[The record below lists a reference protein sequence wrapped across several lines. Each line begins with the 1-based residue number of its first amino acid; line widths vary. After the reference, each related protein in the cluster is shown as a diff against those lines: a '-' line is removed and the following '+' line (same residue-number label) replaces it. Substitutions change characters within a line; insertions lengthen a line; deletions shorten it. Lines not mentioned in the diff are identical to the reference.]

1 MNRRNLIKATM
12 TRALIQLGSCLCEF
26 YWIYICKRIANAD
39 TQNIRIAN
47 ADGRDF
53 VFNLNLVCKL
63 LFLAK
68 LGAIT
73 LFIVYITSI
82 LKLCLYLHY

>member
-39 TQNIRIAN
+39 TQNIRITN
-47 ADGRDF
+47 ADGQNGQKSNYTVNRPIF
-53 VFNLNLVCKL
+53 PKRYKL
-63 LFLAK
+63 
-68 LGAIT
+68 
-73 LFIVYITSI
+73 S
-82 LKLCLYLHY
+82 CLPV